1 MIHLVNLRSCI
12 PVIFVRVNSLPIY
25 KENKMPK
32 IKTNRSAAKRFYKVT
47 ATGKVKRARGG
58 KSHSNEKKGKK
69 RMRRLRSGDYVE
81 GAEARRIR
89 KVVPYL

>member
-1 MIHLVNLRSCI
+1 
-12 PVIFVRVNSLPIY
+12 
-25 KENKMPK
+25 MPKQK

-58 KSHSNEKKGKK
+58 KSHLNVKKSTK
-69 RMRRLRSGDYVE
+69 RIRKLRSADYME
-81 GAEARRIR
+81 GKEARRIR

>member
-12 PVIFVRVNSLPIY
+12 LVIFVRVNSLSIN

-69 RMRRLRSGDYVE
+69 RMRRLRSGDYIE
-81 GAEARRIR
+81 GAAARRVR